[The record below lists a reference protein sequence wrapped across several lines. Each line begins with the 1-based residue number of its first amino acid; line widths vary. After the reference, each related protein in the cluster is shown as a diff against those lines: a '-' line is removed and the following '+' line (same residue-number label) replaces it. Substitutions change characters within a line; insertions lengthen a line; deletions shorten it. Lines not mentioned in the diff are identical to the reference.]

1 MPPKQSDSQPI
12 DKALHIY
19 QRLTLDGRR
28 HFQADIARDLEC
40 SPQTV
45 TRLIDKVEPHLGKD
59 AYIEKGL
66 DGRRRYYQ
74 LRTSSAKKTL
84 GFSFEELHFLTTCR
98 DLAASSLPE
107 SVLER
112 VDDTLTHLALM
123 LGERASPETSIGFRS
138 KGHIDYAPHFGTI
151 DTLRTAIGKR
161 QVCNV
166 TYTANGRKEA
176 STYRYAPGRILV
188 MGATLY
194 VQGYRLNDGSLLQ
207 DRPTTFSLHRISSV
221 KPTGEYFSFNAT
233 EGDACAF
240 GLDWHPPKQMYI
252 HIAPEAADYVRDRTW
267 SDDQTIDEHTDGSL
281 TLSVT
286 TTSERELNAW
296 VMSFG
301 KLAHIVDT
309 YL

>member
-1 MPPKQSDSQPI
+1 MPPKQNESLPI

-28 HFQADIARDLEC
+28 HFQADIVRDLEC

-45 TRLIDKVEPHLGKD
+45 SRLIDKIEPHLGKD
-59 AYIEKGL
+59 ATIERGL
-66 DGRRRYYQ
+66 DGKRRYYQ
-74 LRTSSAKKTL
+74 LRSSSAKKAL

-107 SVLER
+107 TVLER

-123 LGERASPETSIGFRS
+123 LGERASPEASIGFQS
-138 KGHIDYAPHFGTI
+138 KGHIDYAPHFDAI
-151 DTLRTAIGKR
+151 ATLRTAITKS
-161 QVCNV
+161 QVCTV
-166 TYTANGRKEA
+166 LYTANGRKEA

-188 MGATLY
+188 MGGTMY
-194 VQGYRLNDGSLLQ
+194 VQGYRLAEGSLLQ

-221 KPTGEYFSFNAT
+221 KPTGEYFNFNAA
-233 EGDACAF
+233 EGDTLAF
-240 GLDWHPPKQMYI
+240 GLDWHPPKRMNV

-267 SDDQTIDEHTDGSL
+267 SDDQAIDEHADGSL

-301 KLAHIVDT
+301 KLAHVVEAQP
-309 YL
+309 